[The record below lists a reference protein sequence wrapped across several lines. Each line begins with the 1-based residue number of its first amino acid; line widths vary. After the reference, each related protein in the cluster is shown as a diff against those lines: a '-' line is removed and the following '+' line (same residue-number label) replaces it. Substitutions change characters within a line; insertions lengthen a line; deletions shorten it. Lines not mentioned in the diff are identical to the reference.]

1 MKRMEL
7 NGAQFTPLT
16 LHIGLGTFRQVD
28 VEDLTKHKT
37 DSEHFII
44 NQETCDY
51 VNQAIDSKKH
61 VLAVGTTVMKAL
73 ESSVSASGHLK
84 PIDSWT
90 DKFIFPPYEFK
101 IPTALL
107 TNFHLPESIL
117 YMMSSAFGGYELI
130 QDAYQQAI
138 KEKYRFFSYGD
149 VMLII

>member
-1 MKRMEL
+1 
-7 NGAQFTPLT
+7 
-16 LHIGLGTFRQVD
+16 
-28 VEDLTKHKT
+28 
-37 DSEHFII
+37 
-44 NQETCDY
+44 
-51 VNQAIDSKKH
+51 
-61 VLAVGTTVMKAL
+61 MKAL

-84 PIDSWT
+84 LINSWT

-117 YMMSSAFGGYELI
+117 YMMASAFGSYELV
-130 QDAYQQAI
+130 QEAYKQAI